1 MALSDYVTLHEPQSA
16 SSPPLSASHAA
27 ASPPPSVR
35 TRHVPSPAGVRKG
48 VDSVRFTTAAEP
60 PTVGASVSVPL
71 SGTAHLDDARA
82 QGEAGAAGG
91 AAAPG
96 APGAPGAPDA
106 PRQGAL
112 RPPRPSSAQPRAAT
126 AAVPGGA
133 APTSGGKGSSPEPQP
148 WVRHLS
154 RPASAGRLR
163 PSSAGRLRASGSVGT
178 LRHRGAVAWGASPG
192 VV

>member
-71 SGTAHLDDARA
+71 SGTAHLDDSRA
-82 QGEAGAAGG
+82 QGEAVRRAGRRAGARRMRRGRVRCG
-91 AAAPG
+91 RR
-96 APGAPGAPDA
+96 DQA
-106 PRQGAL
+106 PRSRG
-112 RPPRPSSAQPRAAT
+112 AT

-133 APTSGGKGSSPEPQP
+133 APTSGGKGSDPEPQP
-148 WVRHLS
+148 WVRHLHGPPPRGGRPELS
-154 RPASAGRLR
+154 RAIAGLRLGGHAAAPWR
-163 PSSAGRLRASGSVGT
+163 GGVGRVSR
-178 LRHRGAVAWGASPG
+178 